1 MAIDAQVDVL
11 KQDAQIWNA
20 WRAERPESVPDLSG
34 GRLRGFDLRN
44 ADLSGADLCQ
54 ADLRGADL
62 SGANLKGAN
71 LEGANLFK
79 ALINGADLTR
89 AGLRGVQFLNCPQL
103 ETALNWQSTYRDE
116 DLACGAVIPSH

>member
-11 KQDAQIWNA
+11 KEGAQIWNA

-34 GRLRGFDLRN
+34 GHLRGFDLRN
-44 ADLSGADLCQ
+44 TDLS
-54 ADLRGADL
+54 
-62 SGANLKGAN
+62 
-71 LEGANLFK
+71 
-79 ALINGADLTR
+79 GADLTR

-116 DLACGAVIPSH
+116 DLACGAVIPNH